1 MLTNMSVA
9 RGVCRDSVESCAG
22 GVRSVAPLLHIVV
35 FQVAKE

>member
-9 RGVCRDSVESCAG
+9 RGICRYSVESCAG
-22 GVRSVAPLLHIVV
+22 GVHSVAPLPHIAV